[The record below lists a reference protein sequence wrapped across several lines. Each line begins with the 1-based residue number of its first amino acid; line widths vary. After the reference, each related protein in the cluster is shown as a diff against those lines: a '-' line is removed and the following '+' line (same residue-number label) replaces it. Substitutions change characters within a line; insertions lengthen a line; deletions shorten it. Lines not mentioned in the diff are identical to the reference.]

1 MQSWASE
8 ELKYALPISVKT
20 LAKSGSAAYFS
31 SSLAHDCIDCIFFLS
46 SSATI
51 PDFAYVFTLM
61 GRHRPQVR
69 QVLASNA
76 NVPLDII
83 MSLCEDSDREVRNEV
98 RKMFEAR

>member
-1 MQSWASE
+1 
-8 ELKYALPISVKT
+8 
-20 LAKSGSAAYFS
+20 
-31 SSLAHDCIDCIFFLS
+31 
-46 SSATI
+46 
-51 PDFAYVFTLM
+51 M